1 MRAASPTG
9 PGTPL
14 PEVPRLRDGLHHG
27 EPHEDGADGVVLSV
41 VRQATDAVVTV
52 AQDLNP
58 QLVVFLK
65 GPGRGC
71 GPESLLG
78 REAWERKQRKDRWEE
93 SVGVWEG
100 RAQAARVALP
110 LESRVRVRVLTAAS
124 LSKRA
129 KSSLS
134 SLTSSCAL
142 QAEDSCVK
150 PTMSANRM
158 LRGGGEG
165 GGRSD
170 SGHTPATTASSCSQ
184 PTAPGITAGAGA
196 SSSPKAV
203 SPRQLQGES
212 RALTFSLSCGLPPS
226 LHCLAPA
233 SG

>member
-78 REAWERKQRKDRWEE
+78 RGAWERKQRKDRWEE

-100 RAQAARVALP
+100 PAQAARVP
-110 LESRVRVRVLTAAS
+110 PPESRVRVRVLTAAS

-165 GGRSD
+165 GRMLTLRPHACHHRQLLLPTHGTRHHGRSRRFFKPQ
-170 SGHTPATTASSCSQ
+170 SSEPPA
-184 PTAPGITAGAGA
+184 APG
-196 SSSPKAV
+196 
-203 SPRQLQGES
+203 L
-212 RALTFSLSCGLPPS
+212 
-226 LHCLAPA
+226 
-233 SG
+233 